1 MSLKKKIIIGV
12 ITVLSVFLLGWVS
25 KDKYYL
31 GSITLCF
38 GMVQVT
44 LMMKGSWLAELLALF
59 ETFASIAIYV
69 FNGLYGT
76 VIFTVLVYIP
86 MGIYSI
92 FSWKNNQQDGVVKMN
107 KFTVK
112 ASFIVTSLLLVFT
125 LVLAGL
131 LSLIPSQNLSFLDSL
146 TNGLNIAGVIL
157 IAKRYKEGWYF
168 WMFCNVIESITWI
181 IMIINGAPNSI
192 MMLIICVVYLILDF
206 FGVKAF
212 TKIRSEQEKVD
223 IVLENV

>member
-12 ITVLSVFLLGWVS
+12 ITVLFVFFIGWLS

-44 LMMKGSWLAELLALF
+44 LMMKGSWVAELLALF
-59 ETFASIAIYV
+59 ETLVSVAIYV

-76 VIFTVLVYIP
+76 VIFCALVYIP

-107 KFTVK
+107 KFTMK
-112 ASFIVTSLLLVFT
+112 ASLIVTGSLLVFT

-168 WMFCNVIESITWI
+168 WMLCNVIESITWI
-181 IMIINGAPNSI
+181 IMIINAAPNSI
-192 MMLIICVVYLILDF
+192 MMLIICIVYLILDF
-206 FGVKAF
+206 FGIKAF
-212 TKIRSEQEKVD
+212 AKIRTEQEKTV
-223 IVLENV
+223 IIRNN

>member
-12 ITVLSVFLLGWVS
+12 ITVLFVFLLGWVS

-168 WMFCNVIESITWI
+168 WMLCNVIESITWI

>member
-168 WMFCNVIESITWI
+168 WMLCNVIESITWI